1 MTRTMRTLALGL
13 ALAIPTG
20 LVVAQPRRVNAPNL
34 TAAQSFCDQAYARL
48 EAAQV
53 ANEYE
58 LGGHAAKAKDLLRQA
73 KEEIKLA
80 IAKKASR

>member
-1 MTRTMRTLALGL
+1 MTRTMRILTLGL
-13 ALAIPTG
+13 ALAIPAG

-34 TAAQSFCDQAYARL
+34 TAAQNLTAQAYAKL

-58 LGGHAAKAKDLLRQA
+58 LGGHAAKAKELLRQA
-73 KEEIKLA
+73 NEEIKLA
-80 IAKKASR
+80 IEKKASK

>member
-1 MTRTMRTLALGL
+1 MTRTMRTLTIGL
-13 ALAIPTG
+13 ALAIPAG
-20 LVVAQPRRVNAPNL
+20 LVLAQPRRVAAPNL
-34 TAAQSFCDQAYARL
+34 RAAQSLCNQAFAKL

-73 KEEIKLA
+73 NEEIKLA
-80 IAKKASR
+80 IETKASK